1 MRPTR
6 RIVDSGNQNNFNSR
20 ETLTDMA
27 GRARQ
32 AEEGGTRLS
41 SVANAIL
48 LMKTFSDEQSEL
60 GISAL
65 AERLGLAKSTVHRL
79 ASTLVEA
86 GMLEQNKETGKYR
99 LGLAVFELG

>member
-1 MRPTR
+1 MVR
-6 RIVDSGNQNNFNSR
+6 RG
-20 ETLTDMA
+20 
-27 GRARQ
+27 RQ
-32 AEEGGTRLS
+32 AEDGGTRLS

-48 LMKTFSDEQSEL
+48 LMKTFSDEQSQL

-86 GMLEQNKETGKYR
+86 GMLEQDKETGKYR
-99 LGLAVFELG
+99 LGLGGFGLGSPGGGEDDIFRGGRRG